1 MKKYF
6 LFILISI
13 SSIAFS
19 QIKPGDTLHWRESK
33 PLSWDDF
40 KAKPKKEMTGEAFCM
55 LEANYEKPNP
65 LRKTKFKIFAVWYKS
80 KSSIAPSAK
89 TEDELHYYQVLFDIY
104 EAHARKL
111 RKDFSETKFG
121 LNPEKE
127 FRDKYNDEVEK
138 ITDETNDY
146 RDETKEGADAA
157 AVKKWETK
165 EKEEL
170 KQLEKFKE

>member
-1 MKKYF
+1 MK
-6 LFILISI
+6 LIFAVVSVFI
-13 SSIAFS
+13 SSFIIA
-19 QIKPGDTLHWRESK
+19 QTKPGDTLHWSESK

-40 KAKPKKEMTGEAFCM
+40 KARPKKEMTGETFCM

-65 LRKTKFKIFAVWYKS
+65 LKKTKFKIFAVWYKS
-80 KSSIAPSAK
+80 KSSIAPSSKSA
-89 TEDELHYYQVLFDIY
+89 DELLYYQVLFNIY

-138 ITDETNDY
+138 LTDETNDY
-146 RDETKEGADAA
+146 RDETNEGSNAA
-157 AVKKWETK
+157 AVKKWEAK